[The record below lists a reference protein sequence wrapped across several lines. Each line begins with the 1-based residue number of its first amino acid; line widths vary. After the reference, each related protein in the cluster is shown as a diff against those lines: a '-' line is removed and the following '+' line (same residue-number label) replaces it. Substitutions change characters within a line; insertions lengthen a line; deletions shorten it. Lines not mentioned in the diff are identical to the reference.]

1 MKKFIST
8 LIAVALVASGITASA
23 QDTTTHTMTGTVVS
37 ATNDVLVVDTAT
49 GRMTL
54 KLDSTLD
61 RMRYNDLAAG
71 SRIEFSHKLNTDGM
85 TVVTDVRPLTPV
97 GADPNTTVDRTTSS
111 NYDRATTTTTT
122 TTTTSDDVAM
132 LPSTAGPLA
141 LLALIGGAA
150 LAVGAVWRR
159 KHKSPVKVVQPRA

>member
-97 GADPNTTVDRTTSS
+97 GADPNTSS

-122 TTTTSDDVAM
+122 TTTTNDDVAM

-159 KHKSPVKVVQPRA
+159 KHKSAVKVAQPRA